1 MVGCLL
7 ADSRLPHFLWG
18 ELFLAASYLYNRA
31 PHSALNHDTPYKTLH
46 GKDADLR
53 HLRVIGAIAFVYIET
68 HQKKLDPRAWEGR
81 VVGFGQNSLAYRVR
95 RAGSQTVRESRKRH
109 LYRDTFRRA
118 CTGLRDGLRR
128 RNLRIRRAR

>member
-1 MVGCLL
+1 MVRCLL
-7 ADSRLPHFLWG
+7 VDSGLPHFLWG
-18 ELFLAASYLYNRA
+18 ELLLTASYLCNRA
-31 PHSALNHDTPYKTLH
+31 PHSALNHETPYKNLH
-46 GKDADLR
+46 GKD
-53 HLRVIGAIAFVYIET
+53 E
-68 HQKKLDPRAWEGR
+68 PRAWEGR
-81 VVGFGQNSLAYRVR
+81 VVGFGQDSLAYRVR